1 MIREFE
7 NYLRS
12 IRGYSEN
19 TIRAYMSDLKN
30 FVLWVRTHKECA
42 TWSTIAREDID
53 EYMAELTRRELKP
66 STINRMLASVSA
78 LYRYMQREGYEVEN
92 PCKYE
97 SRKKM
102 PTTIPDTIPVKKIA
116 QAYKHARGVKK
127 HMLGILATTGL
138 RIQEMLDIRYEDIDF
153 ESSTI
158 KVTGKGSKE
167 RLVTTDKEVLADY
180 KKCREEYK
188 ASGKIF
194 FYSQRSARYLI
205 YEALRPYCE
214 GYRCNPH
221 TLRHTYATELAKNGE
236 NCATIA
242 KILGHS
248 HIETSQKY
256 INLAEVKKPAR
267 GISLT

>member
-30 FVLWVRTHKECA
+30 FVLWVRTHKEGA
-42 TWSTIAREDID
+42 TWSTITREDID
-53 EYMAELTRRELKP
+53 EYMTEQTRRELRP
-66 STINRMLASVSA
+66 STINRMLASVGA
-78 LYRYMQREGYEVEN
+78 LYKYMQREGYEVEN

-153 ESSTI
+153 ESNTI

-167 RLVTTDKEVLADY
+167 DW
-180 KKCREEYK
+180 
-188 ASGKIF
+188 
-194 FYSQRSARYLI
+194 
-205 YEALRPYCE
+205 
-214 GYRCNPH
+214 
-221 TLRHTYATELAKNGE
+221 
-236 NCATIA
+236 
-242 KILGHS
+242 
-248 HIETSQKY
+248 
-256 INLAEVKKPAR
+256 
-267 GISLT
+267 